1 MILNYVDYNL
11 YIFLDNEKS
20 LQNLNT
26 SMLKQRPRCLSPV
39 KSNGNNLIQTDQCS
53 SSSISSFSSV
63 TLSQKKKRN
72 RTAFAP
78 SQLLRLE
85 EEFEKCHYLIGHE
98 RRRLCTELNLT
109 ETQIK
114 VWFQNR
120 RTKHKREKHK

>member
-1 MILNYVDYNL
+1 
-11 YIFLDNEKS
+11 
-20 LQNLNT
+20 
-26 SMLKQRPRCLSPV
+26 MLKQRPRCLSPV
-39 KSNGNNLIQTDQCS
+39 KLNGNNLIQTDQCS
-53 SSSISSFSSV
+53 SSSTSPFSSV
-63 TLSQKKKRN
+63 TPSQKKKRN

-98 RRRLCTELNLT
+98 RHRLCTELNLT